1 MELRKQHD
9 FMGRANF
16 RTTWALTHSQMQ
28 LELSAMSAFK
38 GKPDL
43 AEIGRHVAFWTL
55 GRHRIAIR
63 SLNALGL
70 SSMTAV

>member
-43 AEIGRHVAFWTL
+43 AEIGRHVAF
-55 GRHRIAIR
+55 
-63 SLNALGL
+63 
-70 SSMTAV
+70 